1 MAELPLPMPSPVPGL
16 GAPPPMLPPQLTP
29 PPANLG
35 GPVMPQGNPGN
46 AMNSVLVVRNA
57 VKMLEEALPSIPL
70 GAPLHEKVLSSVKS
84 LLDALPDE
92 SPELAGP
99 QQTSLLSIL
108 RNNTQSAP
116 LMALNRMQP
125 AAAPAAPPM
134 EAA

>member
-1 MAELPLPMPSPVPGL
+1 
-16 GAPPPMLPPQLTP
+16 
-29 PPANLG
+29 
-35 GPVMPQGNPGN
+35 
-46 AMNSVLVVRNA
+46 MNSVLVVRNA

-108 RNNTQSAP
+108 RNNAQSAP
-116 LMALNRMQP
+116 MMALNRIQP
-125 AAAPAAPPM
+125 AAAPAAPM
-134 EAA
+134 AAEAA